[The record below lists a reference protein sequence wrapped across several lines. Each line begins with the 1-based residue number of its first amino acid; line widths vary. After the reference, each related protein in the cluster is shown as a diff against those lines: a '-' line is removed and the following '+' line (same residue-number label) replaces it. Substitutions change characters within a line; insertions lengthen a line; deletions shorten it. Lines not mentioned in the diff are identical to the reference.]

1 MIAASPPP
9 GASIPPPDL
18 NDVTCIGGVGS
29 SPTETSLLATV
40 RVCRTCSPPV
50 SIAKLEYQ
58 KPRAPNRELDT
69 NTRRPARPRGKQ
81 RGDPEW
87 PVLAGTRLLAGAEFA
102 SGCPDRT
109 TVVDVTGDV
118 TTVWRR
124 YVAGLYEN
132 HGQDEA
138 TVDGYRITQTS
149 EDPNPVVYETDEYRQ
164 TLTLIE
170 GDDLPHAVLAID
182 SWTLCD

>member
-1 MIAASPPP
+1 MEVRPSLGTP
-9 GASIPPPDL
+9 IPPPDP
-18 NDVTCIGGVGS
+18 NDVTCTGGGGS
-29 SPTETSLLATV
+29 SPTETSLLVTV
-40 RVCRTCSPPV
+40 RVGRTCSPPI

-58 KPRAPNRELDT
+58 KASAPNPKLDT
-69 NTRRPARPRGKQ
+69 NTRRPARPQGKQ
-81 RGDPEW
+81 RGDPAW
-87 PVLAGTRLLAGAEFA
+87 PVLAGTRLLAGADFA

-109 TVVDVTGDV
+109 TLVDVTGDV
-118 TTVWRR
+118 ATVWRR

-149 EDPNPVVYETDEYRQ
+149 EDPNPVVYKTDEYQQ

-182 SWTLCD
+182 SSTPCD